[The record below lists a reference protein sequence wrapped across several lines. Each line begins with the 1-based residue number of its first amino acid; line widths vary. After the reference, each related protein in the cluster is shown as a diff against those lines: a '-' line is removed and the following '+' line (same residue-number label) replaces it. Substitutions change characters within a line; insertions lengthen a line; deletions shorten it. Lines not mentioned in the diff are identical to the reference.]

1 MSGREEGREEGREQ
15 AELRRV
21 GRAAAELRWLKR
33 LVQDLNQVLDTAAA
47 DIDADISLLQELGA
61 CGKRFVAEE
70 IHTCNEYCLR
80 PVINKTTKQ
89 PVMDEFGKPKTRCR
103 FDRPEVKYLVKYM
116 NKPATLGQFYV
127 TKSRVTTQLEP
138 RDGTCWSTMEDHG
151 AAGATR

>member
-61 CGKRFVAEE
+61 CGGRGDSHVQRVLLA
-70 IHTCNEYCLR
+70 TCD
-80 PVINKTTKQ
+80 Q
-89 PVMDEFGKPKTRCR
+89 QDDE
-103 FDRPEVKYLVKYM
+103 
-116 NKPATLGQFYV
+116 ATG
-127 TKSRVTTQLEP
+127 
-138 RDGTCWSTMEDHG
+138 HG
-151 AAGATR
+151 